1 MIDNCGELS
10 NSYRI
15 INYRPL
21 FEIVI
26 GLMLGIA
33 VGSSSIANSVPSFLV
48 ALFVLMGLE
57 FFVFSSK
64 RMILF
69 LFAIVVG
76 VVSVL
81 INTPMKISNGT
92 HRIEGKIINVS
103 YSDSDGTNRLIVKDV
118 TVDGTKFNKK
128 ILIIDE
134 GDKQLKVGDSI
145 GGYAKIDDS
154 LNMSD
159 EMEKYYLSRGIGC
172 IVTMQNVIRL
182 GSNTLP
188 FYQMI
193 EKCRDKIESCIEIMF
208 NDDSDTVVRLVM
220 GENDASV
227 DERTLLFRKTGI
239 AHILAI
245 SGLHMSVIVS
255 FIASIIKT
263 RNRWVK
269 ISIICLFILLYC
281 LLCVRSAGIIRAAIM
296 TASILIADGFE
307 RRGDSLC
314 ALSLAAILILIFN
327 PFQLYSIGFQ
337 LSFVACFGIL
347 MLAPAI
353 GRSLDKCF
361 VPSQLGIS
369 STLAASVSTVMLQ
382 LHYFNTFSTYA
393 LLANIIAIPLY
404 SLILLLA
411 LVLIILALVFM
422 PGAQI
427 LACVPKSLI
436 FVMDKLL
443 GAISNAPYSVLNFK
457 SPTPLMCVIWL
468 IALFSVSDYVL
479 RPLHKK
485 LLYCCSAVALFTVIA
500 FLP

>member
-1 MIDNCGELS
+1 MIDNRGGLL

-26 GLMLGIA
+26 GLMLGIV
-33 VGSSSIANSVPSFLV
+33 VGSSSIANSIPYFLV
-48 ALFVLMGLE
+48 ALFVLIGFE

-69 LFAIVVG
+69 LFAVAVG
-76 VVSVL
+76 IISVFV
-81 INTPMKISNGT
+81 NTPMKISDGT
-92 HRIEGKIINVS
+92 HRIEGKILSVS
-103 YSDSDGTNRLIVKDV
+103 YSDSDGTNRLIINAVS
-118 TVDGTKFNKK
+118 VDADKYNKN
-128 ILIIDE
+128 ILIIDNSE
-134 GDKQLKVGDSI
+134 KSFKVGDLIS
-145 GGYAKIDDS
+145 GYADFDS
-154 LNMSD
+154 SF
-159 EMEKYYLSRGIGC
+159 ETGEVEKYYLSRGIGC
-172 IVTMQNVIRL
+172 IVKMQNVNRL
-182 GSNTLP
+182 ASNTLA
-188 FYQMI
+188 FSQMI
-193 EKCRDKIESCIEIMF
+193 EKCRDKIENCIEIMF
-208 NDDSDTVVRLVM
+208 GDDSDTVVRLVM

-255 FIASIIKT
+255 FVASIIRT
-263 RNRWVK
+263 RKRWVK
-269 ISIICLFILLYC
+269 ISIICLFISLYC

-296 TASILIADGFE
+296 TGSMLIADGFE

-337 LSFVACFGIL
+337 LSFVACLGIL

-353 GRSLDKCF
+353 SRALDKCF
-361 VPSQLGIS
+361 VPAQMGIS
-369 STLAASVSTVMLQ
+369 STVAASVSTLMLQ

-393 LLANIIAIPLY
+393 LLANIIAIPVY

-411 LVLIILALVFM
+411 LVLITLALIFM
-422 PGAQI
+422 PAAQV

-443 GAISNAPYSVLNFK
+443 GAISNAPYSTLNFK
-457 SPTPLMCVIWL
+457 SPTAFMCVIWL
-468 IALFSVSDYVL
+468 VALFSMSDYVL

-485 LLYCCSAVALFTVIA
+485 LLYCCLAIVLFTALALI
-500 FLP
+500 P